1 MGAFMRIAVAAAAVC
16 LSLIGLS
23 LADSASASI
32 REPTHIPAQ
41 GLGPALKQLAQS
53 RGLQVLYLSNTVR
66 DIRTNGADGDITANE
81 ALEQLLSGTGLTF
94 RYLDEKTVTVVPL
107 KTSLLNDGAGVSLQS
122 QSGGALAN
130 SPVEEPKSI
139 SADKYLLAQTVPAP
153 VQQPIASPSEAAP
166 LTEIIVT
173 GSRIASPNE
182 VSTSPIQVV
191 SSQSIRVSGKTDI
204 SDIITQLPQNYN
216 NDLGQDL
223 GNGTSGLSTP
233 GGVATADLRGLGPAR
248 TLVLIDGRRL
258 GVGSPNTAI
267 SQPAPDLDQIP
278 AGLVERVEVVTGGA
292 SAAYGSDAIAGVVNF
307 IMKKNFEGI
316 QLDAQYGE
324 NWHDNHNAI
333 AQDLVQQFGSTPP
346 TGTAKDGRNKS
357 LDLLMG
363 TNFADG
369 KGNVTAFLS
378 YRHADPV
385 ASSQRDFGACQLFPV
400 QDANNNVTGLTC
412 GGSSNSNWFQPNT
425 GPNKGTVY
433 SVSGNSFVPFGSVA
447 TTPPA
452 SYNSQ
457 PFIYMTREDDRYN
470 AAFMAHEEIS
480 DWLQPYSEFFFMD
493 DKTHQQVAPAA
504 LFKDSNPLDPTGAGD
519 YYVNCSNP
527 LLSAQ
532 QQGILCTPAQIAA
545 DAATPGSSVA
555 QVRIGRRNVEGGD
568 RFVDFEHTNY
578 RAVVG
583 SKGNFA
589 DAWSYDLY
597 GQYFYT
603 SFSDSNQKYLSYDG
617 ITNALLVTG
626 TAANPTC
633 ISGTTRGCVPYNIFS
648 DGGVTPAALN
658 YLYLLGTAKGSETL
672 RTLHADVTGKLGEYG
687 IRSPLA
693 NEGVGVNVGF
703 EHRNDHEML
712 QPDAAEESQLLSG
725 FGSAVAPIDAG
736 LSVTEEF
743 IELRAPMVQDKAG
756 AKELLFDTGYRHSNY
771 STAGGTNTY
780 KFEVQYAPIA
790 DYRFRASY
798 DRAIRAPSVAELFTP
813 PIVGLTTVVPD
824 PCAPPITFSLLQ
836 CQRTGVTADQYNNGS
851 IPQGTANQLS
861 QETSG
866 NTALKP
872 EQADT
877 YTVGLNFA
885 PSQIPHLTGSVDYF
899 HIRVKDEIGV
909 IPYLVILSNCANTGD
924 PTFCSQIV
932 RSPSTGSL
940 TGNSVASGGFVVQKN
955 MNLGTAINSGI
966 DVQMNYKLDLPPG
979 FGDVSFALNGAYLL
993 HNETTPLPGAATY
1006 DCAGLFGATC
1016 QTINPRWH
1024 HLFRTTWE
1032 TPWNVSASLTW
1043 RYIGSVSQDNNS
1055 NDPTLH
1061 FATFGGYDFANATI
1075 PSYSYVDLEAT
1086 WNVNSVLQIR
1096 AGANNILDKDPPL
1109 IDSGIVGGG
1118 AANTYSIYDMFGR
1131 QLFVAFTAK
1140 F

>member
-1 MGAFMRIAVAAAAVC
+1 MRIAVVAATVC
-16 LSLIGLS
+16 ISIAGLA
-23 LADSASASI
+23 LANSGESI
-32 REPTHIPAQ
+32 RQPTHIAAQ
-41 GLGPALKQLAQS
+41 SLGPALKQLGLS

-66 DIRTNGADGDITANE
+66 DITTNGANGDITANQ
-81 ALEQLLSGTGLTF
+81 ALEQLLSGTGLTY
-94 RYLDEKTVTVVPL
+94 RYLDDNTVTVIPIS
-107 KTSLLNDGAGVSLQS
+107 TSSLNDGAGISLQAL
-122 QSGGALAN
+122 SGGAIAAT
-130 SPVEEPKSI
+130 PTDEKKHTAEDRI
-139 SADKYLLAQTVPAP
+139 LLAQTLPTPAP
-153 VQQPIASPSEAAP
+153 QRATAAAAEPGP
-166 LTEIIVT
+166 LQEIIVT

-191 SSQSIRVSGKTDI
+191 SSKSIQVSGKTDI

-267 SQPAPDLDQIP
+267 TQPAPDLDQIP
-278 AGLVERVEVVTGGA
+278 AGLVDRVEVVTGGA

-307 IMKKNFEGI
+307 IMKKNFEG
-316 QLDAQYGE
+316 
-324 NWHDNHNAI
+324 
-333 AQDLVQQFGSTPP
+333 VQVDGQFGEYWHNNHDAIVQNLVRQFGYSPP
-346 TGTAKDGRNKS
+346 TGTAEDGRNKS
-357 LDLLMG
+357 FDVLMG

-378 YRHADPV
+378 YRHAEPV

-400 QDANNNVTGLTC
+400 QDAKSNVTGLTC
-412 GGSSNSNWFQPNT
+412 GGSSNSNWFEPAT

-433 SVSGNSFVPFGSVA
+433 SVSGTSFVPNGSIA

-452 SYNSQ
+452 TFNSQ

-470 AAFMAHEEIS
+470 AAFMAHEEIN
-480 DWLQPYSEFFFMD
+480 DWFQPYSEFFFMD

-532 QQGILCTPAQIAA
+532 QRGILCTPAQIAA
-545 DAATPGSSVA
+545 DTANPGSATA
-555 QVRIGRRNVEGGD
+555 QVRIGRRNIEGGD
-568 RFVDFEHTNY
+568 RFIDFEHTNY
-578 RAVVG
+578 RAVFG

-603 SFSDSNQKYLSYDG
+603 SFSDSNEKFLSYEG
-617 ITNALLVTG
+617 IGNALLVTG

-633 ISGTTRGCVPYNIFS
+633 ISGSTRGCVPYNIFS
-648 DGGVTPAALN
+648 DGGVTQAALN

-672 RTLHADVTGKLGEYG
+672 HTLHADVTGKLGQYG
-687 IRSPLA
+687 ITSPLA
-693 NEGVGVNVGF
+693 TEGVGVNVGF
-703 EHRNDHEML
+703 EHRNDHEVL
-712 QPDAAEESQLLSG
+712 QPDSAEESQLLSG
-725 FGSAVAPIDAG
+725 FGSAVAPIDAS
-736 LSVTEEF
+736 LSVNEEF
-743 IELRAPMVQDKAG
+743 VELRAPLIQDRPG
-756 AKELLFDTGYRHSNY
+756 AKELLFDTGYRRSDY
-771 STAGGTNTY
+771 STAGVTNTY

-813 PIVGLTTVVPD
+813 PIVGLTTVAPD
-824 PCAPPITFSLLQ
+824 PCAPPISFTLLQ
-836 CQRTGVTADQYNNGS
+836 CERTGVTAAQYSSGS
-851 IPQGTANQLS
+851 IPQGTAAQLS

-866 NTALKP
+866 NAALKP
-872 EQADT
+872 EQAST
-877 YTVGLNFA
+877 YTIGLNFA
-885 PSQIPHLTGSVDYF
+885 PSQIAHLTGSIDYF
-899 HIRVKDEIGV
+899 HIQVKDEIGV
-909 IPYLVILSNCANTGD
+909 IPYLVVLSNCANTGD
-924 PTFCSQIV
+924 PTYCSQIV

-940 TGNSVASGGFVVQKN
+940 TGNNIASGGYVIQKN
-955 MNLGTAINSGI
+955 YNLGTAVNSGI
-966 DVQMNYKLDLPPG
+966 DTQLNYRLDLPAG
-979 FGDVSFALNGAYLL
+979 FGDLSFALNGAYLL
-993 HNETTPLPGAATY
+993 HNETTPLPGAHTY

-1024 HLFRTTWE
+1024 HLFRTTWDS
-1032 TPWNVSASLTW
+1032 PWDVSASLTW
-1043 RYIGSVSQDNNS
+1043 RYIGAVSQDNNS
-1055 NDPTLH
+1055 GDPTLH
-1061 FATFGGYDFANATI
+1061 FATFGAYDFYNATI
-1075 PSYSYVDLEAT
+1075 PSFSYLDLEAT
-1086 WNVNSVLQIR
+1086 WNVNKVLQIR
-1096 AGANNILDKDPPL
+1096 AGANNILDKDPPV
-1109 IDSGIVGGG
+1109 INTDIVAGG

>member
-1 MGAFMRIAVAAAAVC
+1 MRIAVVAAAVC
-16 LSLIGLS
+16 ISVVGLA
-23 LADSASASI
+23 LANSVSASI
-32 REPTHIPAQ
+32 REPTHISAQ

-66 DIRTNGADGDITANE
+66 DVRTNGANGDMTANE
-81 ALEQLLSGTGLTF
+81 ALEQLLSGTGLTY
-94 RYLDEKTVTVVPL
+94 RYLDDNTVTVVPVSNS
-107 KTSLLNDGAGVSLQS
+107 SLSEGAGVTLQAPP
-122 QSGGALAN
+122 GGALSSTPAEKAKP
-130 SPVEEPKSI
+130 ST
-139 SADKYLLAQTVPAP
+139 ADRILLAQASRTPAP
-153 VQQPIASPSEAAP
+153 PPSVAAAAEPAP
-166 LTEIIVT
+166 LHEIIVT

-191 SSQSIRVSGKTDI
+191 SSRSIQVSGKTDI

-223 GNGTSGLSTP
+223 GNGTSGLTTA

-307 IMKKNFEGI
+307 IMKKNFEGFQVDGQI
-316 QLDAQYGE
+316 GE
-324 NWHDNHNAI
+324 NWHNNHDVNV
-333 AQDLVQQFGSTPP
+333 QNLVQQSGYTPP
-346 TGTAKDGRNKS
+346 TGTARDGRNKTF
-357 LDLLMG
+357 DMLMG

-385 ASSQRDFGACQLFPV
+385 ASSQRDFGACQLSPD
-400 QDANNNVTGLTC
+400 QDANHNVTGVSC
-412 GGSSNSNWFQPNT
+412 GGSSNSNWFQPT
-425 GPNKGTVY
+425 RGPNAGNAY
-433 SVSGNSFVPFGSVA
+433 SVSGNSFVPNGTPG

-452 SYNSQ
+452 NYNSQ

-470 AAFMAHEEIS
+470 AAFMAHEEIN
-480 DWLQPYSEFFFMD
+480 DWFQPYSEFFFMD

-532 QQGILCTPAQIAA
+532 QQGILCTPAQVAA
-545 DAATPGSSVA
+545 DAANPGSATS
-555 QVRIGRRNVEGGD
+555 QVRIGRRNVEGGN

-578 RAVVG
+578 RAVLG
-583 SKGNFA
+583 SQGTFA

-603 SFSDSNQKYLSYDG
+603 TFSDSNQKYLNYEA

-633 ISGTTRGCVPYNIFS
+633 ISGGTHGCVPYNIFS
-648 DGGVTPAALN
+648 DGGVTQAALN
-658 YLYLLGTAKGSETL
+658 YLYALGTAKGSATL
-672 RTLHADVTGKLGEYG
+672 RTLHADITGKLGDYG
-687 IRSPLA
+687 ITSPLA
-693 NEGVGVNVGF
+693 TEGLGVNVGF
-703 EHRNDHEML
+703 EHRNDHEVL
-712 QPDAAEESQLLSG
+712 QPDAVEESQLLSG

-736 LSVTEEF
+736 QSVSEGF
-743 IELRAPMVQDKAG
+743 IELRAPLIQDKPG

-771 STAGGTNTY
+771 STAGAANTY

-813 PIVGLTTVVPD
+813 PIVGLTTVAPD
-824 PCAPPITFSLLQ
+824 PCAPPITFTLLQ
-836 CQRTGVTADQYNNGS
+836 CERTGVTPAQYNSGS
-851 IPQGTANQLS
+851 IPQGTAAQLS

-877 YTVGLNFA
+877 YTLGLNFA
-885 PSQIPHLTGSVDYF
+885 PSQIAHLTGSIDYF

-909 IPYLVILSNCANTGD
+909 IPYLVVVANCANSGD
-924 PTFCSQIV
+924 PTYCSQIV

-940 TGNSVASGGFVVQKN
+940 NGNSIASGGYVIQKN
-955 MNLGTAINSGI
+955 YNLGTAINSGI
-966 DVQMNYKLDLPPG
+966 DAQLNYKLDLPPG
-979 FGDVSFALNGAYLL
+979 FGDVSFALNGVYQL
-993 HNETTPLPGAATY
+993 HNESTPLPGTHTY

-1024 HLFRTTWE
+1024 HLFRTTWD

-1043 RYIGSVSQDNNS
+1043 RFIGSVSEDNNS
-1055 NDPTLH
+1055 GDPTLH
-1061 FATFGGYDFANATI
+1061 FSTFGGYDLYNGRI
-1075 PSYSYVDLEAT
+1075 PSYSYLDLEAT
-1086 WNVNSVLQIR
+1086 WNVNSALQIR
-1096 AGANNILDKDPPL
+1096 AGANNILDKDPPV
-1109 IDSGIVGGG
+1109 INSDIVSGG

-1131 QLFVAFTAK
+1131 QLFVAFSAK